1 MTKEEYANSI
11 KELAPDW
18 EYPKT
23 FETFEEAIDFYY
35 DFDMLNI
42 FVQDIKTQKVIKLSN
57 TMYVNEFT
65 LKEIKEIKEYR
76 DVTLLMYK
84 KFEEQKKI
92 EDIAKDFE

>member
-42 FVQDIKTQKVIKLSN
+42 FVQDIKTKKIKLLHNIVSVKEC
-57 TMYVNEFT
+57 TVNE
-65 LKEIKEIKEYR
+65 LREYRKVYQKMRKEY
-76 DVTLLMYK
+76 K
-84 KFEEQKKI
+84 EQEKLESI
-92 EDIAKDFE
+92 TKDFE